1 MTLRRRSRTASTKR
15 AETDE
20 GPLGEVTQANRKPT
34 PGPLHPAQDPLG
46 FSTPTA
52 VPALYDG
59 YVRRPELVT
68 RLRQAGDYPL
78 VLIRAPAGYAKT
90 SVLAEWAELD
100 DRPFAWVSLTPR
112 DDDAT
117 RLLNRLV
124 EAIDG
129 VSLKERPFVLV
140 VDNADVVRSKGASD
154 ALTNVIASLRPD
166 GQIAL
171 ASRKEPQLP
180 LGRMRAQR
188 EVFELTQR
196 DLAMSRT
203 ESGRVLEELGLTLSP
218 KEADALHKQIEGWP
232 AALYLAGLF
241 LAQQPQ
247 QPAAAPVAADF
258 AGDDQ
263 FVADY
268 FRDEFLSGTS
278 PARLRFLMRSSV
290 LEDLAGQI
298 CDEVLQRSGSARVL
312 RELARSNLPVD
323 HLDHSD
329 GSYRYHPLF
338 KQALSA
344 ELHRREPKLE
354 TDLHRRASNW
364 YADRDRFEEA
374 VNHAVA
380 AGDATRAGELIWARA
395 APALARGDRETV
407 RHWLDQ
413 FGEREITRRPELA
426 LATSH
431 LYLALGDGEFAL
443 HWESV
448 AEKGFDD
455 KPLDDDSALL
465 GDYLVLRATLPRTGI
480 EQMGRDALRAAELHP
495 PESPWRAICSFY
507 AGASKRLVGDTKEAH
522 ALLEDGARRGA
533 ATAPLVQVLCLGQLT
548 LLHLQN
554 EDLDSAIRDAAHGHE
569 QAERAMVGDYPLMAS
584 FFAASA
590 LANSRAGRT
599 EEAVAEMKH
608 ARTLLDNLVAFPD
621 WYEAETRVVLAAAC
635 LQLDDSATTRELLDQ
650 AEGFAARVPDSPT
663 LQSWLTSTR
672 EKASSAS
679 AEQGHDELTPAEL
692 RTLQFLPSHLSFREI
707 AERSFV
713 SPNTVKTQAQAIYR
727 KLDAS
732 SRAEAV
738 DQAREAGLLR
748 DEPTTQVGRWP
759 VS

>member
-1 MTLRRRSRTASTKR
+1 MF
-15 AETDE
+15 
-20 GPLGEVTQANRKPT
+20 GT
-34 PGPLHPAQDPLG
+34 PV
-46 FSTPTA
+46 A
-52 VPALYDG
+52 VPAVYDG

-78 VLIRAPAGYAKT
+78 VLLRAPAGYAKT
-90 SVLAEWAELD
+90 SVLAEWAEQD
-100 DRPFAWVSLTPR
+100 GRPFAWVSLTSR

-124 EAIDG
+124 EAVDG
-129 VSLKERPFVLV
+129 VSLKGRPFVLV
-140 VDNADVVRSKGASD
+140 VDNADVVRSKGASE
-154 ALTNVIASLRPD
+154 ALANVIASLRPD

-171 ASRKEPQLP
+171 ASRKEPLLP

-218 KEADALHKQIEGWP
+218 GEEDALHEQIEGWP

-241 LAQQPQ
+241 LAQPARQPGE
-247 QPAAAPVAADF
+247 APIGADF

-268 FRDEFLSGTS
+268 FKDEFLSEIS
-278 PARLRFLMRSSV
+278 PARLRFLTRSSV
-290 LEDLAGQI
+290 LDDLAGQI

-312 RELARSNLPVD
+312 RELARSNLPVE
-323 HLDHSD
+323 HLDHTD

-344 ELHRREPKLE
+344 ELHRDEPNLE
-354 TDLHRRASNW
+354 AELHRRASNW
-364 YADRDRFEEA
+364 YAERENFEEA
-374 VNHAVA
+374 VHHAVA
-380 AGDATRAGELIWARA
+380 AGDGRRAGELIWARA
-395 APALARGDRETV
+395 APALGRGDRETV
-407 RHWLDQ
+407 RQWLDQ
-413 FGEREITRRPELA
+413 FGERETTRRPELA
-426 LATSH
+426 LATAH

-443 HWESV
+443 HWSTV
-448 AEKGFDD
+448 AQKDIDD
-455 KPLDDDSALL
+455 MALVDDSPLL
-465 GDYLVLRATLPRTGI
+465 GDCLVLRATLPQDGI

-507 AGASKRLVGDTKEAH
+507 AGASKRLTGDMEEARE
-522 ALLEDGARRGA
+522 LLEDGARRGA

-548 LLHLQN
+548 LLHLHT
-554 EDLDSAIRDAAHGHE
+554 EDLDRAIAAAAHGRE
-569 QAERAMVGDYPLMAS
+569 QAERALVGDYPLMAT

-590 LANSRAGRT
+590 LANSCAGRT
-599 EEAVAEMKH
+599 NEAVADAKH

-635 LQLDDSATTRELLDQ
+635 LYLDDSATARELLDQ
-650 AEGFAARVPDSPT
+650 AEVFAARVPDSPT
-663 LQSWLTSTR
+663 LQDWLSSTHDSVS
-672 EKASSAS
+672 AAS

-732 SRAEAV
+732 SRTEAV

-748 DEPTTQVGRWP
+748 DEASTPVGRWP
-759 VS
+759 AA

>member
-1 MTLRRRSRTASTKR
+1 
-15 AETDE
+15 
-20 GPLGEVTQANRKPT
+20 VTPANRKSQS
-34 PGPLHPAQDPLG
+34 GRVHPAQDPLG
-46 FSTPTA
+46 SGTPVGAPT
-52 VPALYDG
+52 LYDG
-59 YVRRPELVT
+59 YVRRPDLVS
-68 RLRQAGDYPL
+68 RLRHAGDYPL

-90 SVLAEWAELD
+90 SVLAEWGEQD
-100 DRPFAWVSLTPR
+100 DRPFAWVSLTSR
-112 DDDAT
+112 DNDAT

-124 EAIDG
+124 EAVDG

-154 ALTNVIASLRPD
+154 ALANVITSLRPD
-166 GQIAL
+166 GQIVL
-171 ASRKEPQLP
+171 ASRKEPRLP

-196 DLAMSRT
+196 DLAMSRA
-203 ESGRVLEELGLTLSP
+203 ESATLLEQLGLALSP
-218 KEADALHKQIEGWP
+218 EEADALHEQIEGWP

-241 LAQQPQ
+241 LRQQPL
-247 QPAAAPVAADF
+247 QPPTASVVADF

-263 FVADY
+263 FVSDY

-312 RELARSNLPVD
+312 RELARSNLPLD

-338 KQALSA
+338 KQALTA

-354 TDLHRRASNW
+354 ADLHRRASDW
-364 YADRDRFEEA
+364 YAERERFQEA
-374 VNHAVA
+374 VDHAVA
-380 AGDATRAGELIWARA
+380 AEDGKRAGELIWARA

-443 HWESV
+443 HWSAV
-448 AEKGFDD
+448 AEMAFDEEA
-455 KPLDDDSALL
+455 PDDDSVLL
-465 GDYLVLRATLPRTGI
+465 GDYLVLRATLPQDGI

-495 PESPWRAICSFY
+495 PDSPWRAISSFY
-507 AGASKRLVGDTKEAH
+507 AGVSKRLSGDLKEARD
-522 ALLEDGARRGA
+522 LLEDGARRGA
-533 ATAPLVQVLCLGQLT
+533 ATAPLVQALCLGQLT
-548 LLHLQN
+548 LVHLQN
-554 EDLDSAIRDAAHGHE
+554 DELDSAIRSAAHGRE
-569 QAERAMVGDYPLMAS
+569 QADRALVAGYPLMATL
-584 FFAASA
+584 FAASA
-590 LANSRAGRT
+590 LVNSYAGRT
-599 EEAVAEMKH
+599 DEAIADAQH
-608 ARTLLDNLVAFPD
+608 GRGLLDNLVAFPD
-621 WYEAETRVVLAAAC
+621 WYEAETRIVLAAAY
-635 LQLDDSATTRELLDQ
+635 LRLDDSAAAKGLLDQ
-650 AEGFAARVPDSPT
+650 AAGIAARVPDSPT
-663 LQSWLTSTR
+663 LQSWLVDTR
-672 EKASSAS
+672 DRASSAA

-732 SRAEAV
+732 SRTEAV

-748 DEPTTQVGRWP
+748 DEAGTPVGRWP
-759 VS
+759 AS

>member
-1 MTLRRRSRTASTKR
+1 
-15 AETDE
+15 
-20 GPLGEVTQANRKPT
+20 
-34 PGPLHPAQDPLG
+34 
-46 FSTPTA
+46 
-52 VPALYDG
+52 
-59 YVRRPELVT
+59 
-68 RLRQAGDYPL
+68 
-78 VLIRAPAGYAKT
+78 VLIQAPAGYAKT
-90 SVLAEWAELD
+90 SVLAEWAEQD
-100 DRPFAWVSLTPR
+100 ERPFAWVSLTPR

-124 EAIDG
+124 EAVDG
-129 VSLKERPFVLV
+129 VSLKGSPFVLV
-140 VDNADVVRSKGASD
+140 VDNADVVKTKAASD
-154 ALTNVIASLRPD
+154 ALANVIASLRPD

-171 ASRKEPQLP
+171 ASRKEPQLL

-203 ESGRVLEELGLTLSP
+203 ESARLLEQLGLTLRP
-218 KEADALHKQIEGWP
+218 EEVDALHEQIEGWP

-247 QPAAAPVAADF
+247 GSAAASVAADF

-263 FVADY
+263 FVSDY
-268 FRDEFLSGTS
+268 FRDEFLSATS

-290 LEDLAGQI
+290 LEDLSGQI

-329 GSYRYHPLF
+329 GTYRYHPLF

-354 TDLHRRASNW
+354 ADLHRRASNW
-364 YADRDRFEEA
+364 YADRERFEEA
-374 VNHAVA
+374 VDHAVA
-380 AGDATRAGELIWARA
+380 AEDGKRAGELIWARA

-407 RHWLDQ
+407 RNWLDQ

-431 LYLALGDGEFAL
+431 LYLALGDGGFAL
-443 HWESV
+443 HWSSV
-448 AEKGFDD
+448 AETGFEDTSMEN
-455 KPLDDDSALL
+455 DSVLL
-465 GDYLVLRATLPRTGI
+465 GDYLVLRATLPQNGI
-480 EQMGRDALRAAELHP
+480 KQMGRDALRAAELHP

-507 AGASKRLVGDTKEAH
+507 AGVSKRLTDSMEEAR

-533 ATAPLVQVLCLGQLT
+533 ATAPLVQVLCLAQLT
-548 LLHLQN
+548 LLDLQN
-554 EDLDSAIRDAAHGHE
+554 EDLDGAMRAAAHGHE
-569 QAERAMVGDYPLMAS
+569 QAERALVADYPLMAT

-599 EEAVAEMKH
+599 EQAVADAKH

-621 WYEAETRVVLAAAC
+621 WYQAETRIVLAATC
-635 LQLDDSATTRELLDQ
+635 LHLDDSATARELLDQ
-650 AEGFAARVPDSPT
+650 AEGFAARVPDSPS
-663 LQSWLTSTR
+663 LQSRLSSTR
-672 EKASSAS
+672 DRASSAS
-679 AEQGHDELTPAEL
+679 AELSHDELTPAEL

-748 DEPTTQVGRWP
+748 DESSTSVGRWP
-759 VS
+759 AS